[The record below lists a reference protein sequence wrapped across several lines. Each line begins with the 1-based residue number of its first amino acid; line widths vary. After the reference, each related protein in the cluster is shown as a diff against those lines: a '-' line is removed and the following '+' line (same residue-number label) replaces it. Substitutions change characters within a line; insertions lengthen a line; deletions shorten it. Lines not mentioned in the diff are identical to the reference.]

1 VKGRNDQRMQLLEI
15 AATLFTLICV
25 ILSVK
30 RSLWQFP
37 FGVIGTALF
46 FFVVW
51 GQQLYANAA
60 LQIFFLGVQFYGWWY
75 WMRGDEG
82 ARPSIRSTNWKFVLA
97 LSLIALTLAGLGA
110 WALEASTD
118 ASMPLPDAAVFG
130 LSVVAQILLG
140 RKRIETWPMWV
151 VINVLSVWLYASQ
164 GLWLFTALY
173 AFFFFNAFWGW
184 WEWRAEM
191 KGYSATSPTARGNP
205 A

>member
-1 VKGRNDQRMQLLEI
+1 MQSLEI

-37 FGVIGTALF
+37 FGVVGTGLF

-51 GQQLYANAA
+51 RQQLYANAA

-75 WMRGDEG
+75 WVRGDKG
-82 ARPSIRSTNWKFVLA
+82 ARPPIRSTNWKVVLA
-97 LSLIALTLAGLGA
+97 LCAVALVLAGFVA
-110 WALEASTD
+110 WALESFTD

-130 LSVVAQILLG
+130 LSVVAQVLLS

-151 VINVLSVWLYASQ
+151 VVNTLSVWLYASQ
-164 GLWLFTALY
+164 SLWVFAGLY
-173 AFFFFNAFWGW
+173 VFFFFNAFWGW
-184 WEWRAEM
+184 WEWRKEM
-191 KGYSATSPTARGNP
+191 KSYSVPSPP
-205 A
+205 AQGSPA